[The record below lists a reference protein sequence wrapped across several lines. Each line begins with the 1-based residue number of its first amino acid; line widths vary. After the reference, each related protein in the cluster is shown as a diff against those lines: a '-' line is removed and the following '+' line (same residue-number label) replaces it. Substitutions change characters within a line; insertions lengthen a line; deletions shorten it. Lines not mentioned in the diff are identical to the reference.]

1 MFGFGTTVDGDSYA
15 GRRTSVPL
23 THRDGRAGSGDA
35 VVGGYQMSMCS
46 EVSEALDAV
55 GLRAPVALT
64 HRVPDV
70 VALLQRFRPG
80 DHGYVDEQVVASG
93 VRGDEPEPA
102 VAVVTCDDALARACG
117 RAP

>member
-1 MFGFGTTVDGDSYA
+1 
-15 GRRTSVPL
+15 
-23 THRDGRAGSGDA
+23 
-35 VVGGYQMSMCS
+35 MSMCS
-46 EVSEALDAV
+46 EVSEALHAV

-64 HRVPDV
+64 HRVPDL